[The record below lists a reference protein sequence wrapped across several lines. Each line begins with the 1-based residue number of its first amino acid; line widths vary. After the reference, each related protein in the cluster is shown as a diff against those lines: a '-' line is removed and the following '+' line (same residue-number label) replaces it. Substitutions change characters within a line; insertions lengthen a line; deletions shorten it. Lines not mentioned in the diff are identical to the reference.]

1 MNITKATSAE
11 TDQNPSFEENNSTN
25 SNQIEDIERD
35 DLAYYS
41 PDDDYSD
48 SEESKAITIKL
59 SIRTFPSRK
68 CTKKSTN
75 FLTPNTCSTSRRKG
89 STPEKFV
96 AWWNENHQDFQ
107 ITVDSIKKWTYREDE
122 DHSRYNIHWSEY
134 GD

>member
-1 MNITKATSAE
+1 MNNTKATSAE
-11 TDQNPSFEENNSTN
+11 TDQNPSFEENNSTVPTN
-25 SNQIEDIERD
+25 SNQIQGD

-59 SIRTFPSRK
+59 SILSLKKMYEEIHEFPDPK
-68 CTKKSTN
+68 YMFDLKTKG
-75 FLTPNTCSTSRRKG
+75 LT
-89 STPEKFV
+89 TPEMFV

-122 DHSRYNIHWSEY
+122 DHSRHNIHWSEY